1 METFIHTFQINDK
14 VCDDLI
20 EYHKQEKEYKFEGA
34 AGYGGTVDYNVKQS
48 VDVNFFNSSRDERIR
63 SYFSELQKGYNEYC
77 QKFEIAHLPLSTYEV
92 NMIQYYPP
100 GGGFKVWHWERDRG
114 NDNRQLVYMTYLNDV
129 PNGGTEWKNQNV
141 TLEAKK
147 GLSVIWPADF
157 AWVHRGVVSPTHEKY
172 IATGWFVY

>member
-1 METFIHTFQINDK
+1 METFIYTYQIDSEI
-14 VCDDLI
+14 CDGLI
-20 EYHKQEKEYKFEGA
+20 EYHKDEKEYKFEGA
-34 AGYGGTVDYNVKQS
+34 AGYGGVVDHTIKQS
-48 VDVNFFNSSRDERIR
+48 VDVNFFNSSRDPRIR
-63 SYFSELQKGYNEYC
+63 AYFEGLQKGYNDYC
-77 QKFEIAHLPLSTYEV
+77 DKFNLHHLPLTTYET

-129 PNGGTEWKNQNV
+129 PNGGTEWKYQEV

-147 GLSVIWPADF
+147 GLTVIWPADF
-157 AWVHRGVVSPTHEKY
+157 AWTHRGIISPDHEKY